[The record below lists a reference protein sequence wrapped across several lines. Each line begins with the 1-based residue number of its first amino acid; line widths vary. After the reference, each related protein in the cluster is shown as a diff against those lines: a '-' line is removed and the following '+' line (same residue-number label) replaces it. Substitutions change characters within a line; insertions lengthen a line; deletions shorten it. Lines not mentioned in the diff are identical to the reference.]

1 MVRGKD
7 HFVDDLDKKLNDVF
21 TGYVVRKDLV
31 KLVKGNAA
39 VPSYVLEFL
48 LGQNCATD
56 DEGQIEAGVERVV
69 CLSTDKAAY
78 PINAMGIS
86 KAMMEHVITA
96 NARVS
101 AQRGGPVICCT
112 RYGNVMCSRGSVIPL
127 FVEQIKAG
135 NPITIT
141 DPNMTR
147 FLMNLDEAVD
157 LVMFAFE
164 HANPGDLFIQKS
176 DASTIGDLAKAVQQL
191 FGDTGTRVIGTRHG
205 EKLYETL
212 MTKEERMRSEDMG
225 NYYRVA
231 ADNRDLNYDK
241 YFIKGQVHTQADED
255 YTSHNTRRL
264 DVEGTIKKIMT
275 TEYIQEALKEA
286 GKA

>member
-1 MVRGKD
+1 MP
-7 HFVDDLDKKLNDVF
+7 
-21 TGYVVRKDLV
+21 T
-31 KLVKGNAA
+31 
-39 VPSYVLEFL
+39 P
-48 LGQNCATD
+48 AT
-56 DEGQIEAGVERVV
+56 
-69 CLSTDKAAY
+69 
-78 PINAMGIS
+78 
-86 KAMMEHVITA
+86 
-96 NARVS
+96 
-101 AQRGGPVICCT
+101 
-112 RYGNVMCSRGSVIPL
+112 CSSRS
-127 FVEQIKAG
+127 
-135 NPITIT
+135 
-141 DPNMTR
+141 
-147 FLMNLDEAVD
+147 
-157 LVMFAFE
+157 
-164 HANPGDLFIQKS
+164 H
-176 DASTIGDLAKAVQQL
+176 ASTIGDLAKAVQTL
-191 FGDTGTRVIGTRHG
+191 FGDTGTNIIGTRHG